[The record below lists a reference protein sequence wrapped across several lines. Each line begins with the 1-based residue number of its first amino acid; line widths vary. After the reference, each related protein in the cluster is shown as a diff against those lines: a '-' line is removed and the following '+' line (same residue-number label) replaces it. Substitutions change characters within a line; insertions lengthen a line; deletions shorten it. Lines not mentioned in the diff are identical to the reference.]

1 MSPLEVGRHRTEE
14 LRKWM
19 GRANDLQGVEDSLKA
34 KLPEHCARILKKK
47 RLALFKEMLECSK
60 HKKATIV
67 ADMAEGFTLVDPFL
81 QVAHTAQNAPQQ
93 P

>member
-1 MSPLEVGRHRTEE
+1 
-14 LRKWM
+14 M

-34 KLPEHCARILKKK
+34 KLPELKKK

-67 ADMAEGFTLVDPFL
+67 ADMAGGFHLSGPIPASGAYRAKRASATLSFWLSGADTF
-81 QVAHTAQNAPQQ
+81 
-93 P
+93 